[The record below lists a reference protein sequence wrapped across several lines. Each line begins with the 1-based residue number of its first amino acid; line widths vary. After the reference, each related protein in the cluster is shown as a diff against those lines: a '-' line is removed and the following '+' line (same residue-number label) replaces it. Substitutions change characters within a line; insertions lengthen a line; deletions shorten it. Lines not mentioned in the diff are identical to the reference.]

1 MKVGEVVAEIQ
12 DLEIRLML
20 LNRIEAIVSEETSDG
35 LGSSGWSMFGPGDIK
50 WVLAYL
56 QDGRAE
62 LKRIMC
68 GLKDLDLAGDQRPKK
83 AAAGSKKK

>member
-12 DLEIRLML
+12 DIEIRLML
-20 LNRIEAIVSEETSDG
+20 LNRLEAIVSEETSGD
-35 LGSSGWSMFGPGDIK
+35 LGSSGWSLFGPGDIK

-62 LKRIMC
+62 LKTRMRS
-68 GLKDLDLAGDQRPKK
+68 LKNLELAGDRRPKK
-83 AAAGSKKK
+83 TVAGPKKK